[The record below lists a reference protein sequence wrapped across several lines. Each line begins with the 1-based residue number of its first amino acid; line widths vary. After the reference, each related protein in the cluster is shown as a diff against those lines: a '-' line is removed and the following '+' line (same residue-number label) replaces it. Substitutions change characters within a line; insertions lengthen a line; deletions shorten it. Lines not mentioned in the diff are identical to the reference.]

1 MKKFFAIGAASA
13 ALAMSSSASTQVA
26 TDEASDVECL
36 AATLIIS
43 QNAEQPVA
51 DQAMSAVM
59 YFIGKIQARGLDY
72 TLALETALREM
83 TNIGLDRATARCEA
97 ELQFVATDMQR
108 RGDEIEAREQL
119 ELREGMPAE

>member
-1 MKKFFAIGAASA
+1 LAALSAVPDPASA
-13 ALAMSSSASTQVA
+13 QVA
-26 TDEASDVECL
+26 TDEASDIECL

-51 DQAMSAVM
+51 DQAMTAVM

-97 ELQFVATDMQR
+97 ELQFVAADMQR
-108 RGDEIEAREQL
+108 RGDEIEAREQQ